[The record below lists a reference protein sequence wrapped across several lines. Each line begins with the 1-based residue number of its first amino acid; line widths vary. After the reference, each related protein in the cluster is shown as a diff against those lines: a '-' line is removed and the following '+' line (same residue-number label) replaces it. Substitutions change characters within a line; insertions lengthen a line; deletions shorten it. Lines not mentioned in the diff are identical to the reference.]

1 MSNSV
6 EMIEES
12 NVYKH
17 NGEKIEVFHLF
28 SFL

>member
-28 SFL
+28 FL